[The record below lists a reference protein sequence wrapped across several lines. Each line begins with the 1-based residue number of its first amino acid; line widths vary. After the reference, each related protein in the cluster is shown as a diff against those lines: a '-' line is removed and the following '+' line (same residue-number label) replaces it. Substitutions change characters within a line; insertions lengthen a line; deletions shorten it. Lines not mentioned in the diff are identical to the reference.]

1 MYNRFKQFALNNYNL
16 VNILNICL
24 AIISAIGY
32 SITHYSIILGLIAF
46 VFAFWMIVIT
56 LEEENNK

>member
-1 MYNRFKQFALNNYNL
+1 MYNRFKAFALNNYNL

-32 SITHYSIILGLIAF
+32 SITHYSVILSFIALA
-46 VFAFWMIVIT
+46 FAFWMIVIT